1 MSKRAKIY
9 TYSIVYSAAE
19 NFRDQTPYV
28 VAVVEDDEKSRYL
41 ARVESY
47 DNTMNIQIGMEVEA
61 IAADGETPL
70 FKFI

>member
-19 NFRDQTPYV
+19 NFRERTPYV
-28 VAVVEDDEKSRYL
+28 VAVVEDETGRYL
-41 ARVESY
+41 ARIEGY
-47 DNTMNIQIGMEVEA
+47 DNNANIQIGMEVEA
-61 IAADGETPL
+61 LAADSETPL